1 MKIFLDRFKEPLLK
15 SSSILFVTSTLG
27 GAINYLFQIFMGR
40 LLSIEN
46 YAVLISL
53 LSLLAIISVPKE
65 SIRAAVVKGISPFII
80 KKNFD
85 GVCSTYYV
93 TLRVM
98 SLICLLAFGVY
109 ILILPVTRNFLKL
122 DSSFLVLLVGVIFC
136 INLLLPVNLGILQ
149 GLKKFFLFGA
159 TSVIGALL
167 KLVLGVVLVYLGFK
181 VSDALSAIIISG
193 LLVFFISFLFVKRN
207 FVNTSYSKETETAPI
222 LKSSLTMLL
231 PFLLISILMH
241 VDIILVK
248 HYFPEKMAGLYSAC
262 AVLGRV
268 ALYFPGAIIIAMFS
282 MVAHSHSSREET
294 TRILWKSLLYTFISS
309 GLIIL
314 VYFFIPEFLLTL
326 TFGQRYSAIAYL
338 LGLYGLAMLPIA
350 LIRIITNFQM
360 ARGEYSFVYSL
371 LVGTVLMFIFINF
384 WHNSLKQVLGILF
397 GVGISLF
404 IYNLITLLAKEA
416 TIKR

>member
-1 MKIFLDRFKEPLLK
+1 MKTFLVRFKEPLLK

-27 GAINYLFQIFMGR
+27 GAISYLFQIFMGR
-40 LLSIEN
+40 FLSIEN
-46 YAVLISL
+46 YAVFISL
-53 LSLLAIISVPKE
+53 LSLLVIISVP
-65 SIRAAVVKGISPFII
+65 RLALTAAVVKGISSFVAQ
-80 KKNFD
+80 KNFA
-85 GVCSTYYV
+85 GIRSTYYI
-93 TLRVM
+93 TLRVI
-98 SLICLLAFGVY
+98 SLICLLVFGVY
-109 ILILPVTRNFLKL
+109 ILILPFTRNFLKL

-136 INLLLPVNLGILQ
+136 INLLLPINLGILR
-149 GLKKFFLFGA
+149 GLKKFFLFGV

-167 KLVLGVVLVYLGFK
+167 RLVLGVVLVYLGFK
-181 VSDALSAIIISG
+181 VSGALSAIIISG
-193 LLVFFISFLFVKRN
+193 LFIFFISFLFIKRN
-207 FVNTSYSKETETAPI
+207 FVNISYNKETETTPI
-222 LKSSLTMLL
+222 LKSSLAMLL

-241 VDIILVK
+241 ADILLVK

-282 MVAHSHSSREET
+282 MVAHSHSSKEET
-294 TRILWKSLLYTFISS
+294 THILWKSLWYTFISS

-314 VYFFIPEFLLTL
+314 LYFFIPEFLLTL
-326 TFGQRYSAIAYL
+326 TFGQKYSAIAYL

-371 LVGTVLMFIFINF
+371 LVGTVLIFIFINF
-384 WHNSLKQVLGILF
+384 WHNSLEQVLGILF

-404 IYNLITLLAKEA
+404 IYNLITLLDKEA